1 MMDTKYLEIVKAPV
15 ITEKAAN
22 LGQNEGKYVFKV
34 DPRANK
40 TEIKQAIEKLFNVKV
55 QDVRTINVKPKKR
68 RVGRYAGLTN
78 RSKKAIV
85 TLAEGQTIE
94 LN

>member
-1 MMDTKYLEIVKAPV
+1 MNTKYLEIVKAPV
-15 ITEKAAN
+15 ITEKSAN
-22 LGQNEGKYVFKV
+22 LGQEKSQYVFKV
-34 DPRANK
+34 DPKANK

-55 QDVRTINVKPKKR
+55 QEIRTVNVKPKKR

>member
-1 MMDTKYLEIVKAPV
+1 MTGVQTCALRS
-15 ITEKAAN
+15 
-22 LGQNEGKYVFKV
+22 YVFKV
-34 DPRANK
+34 DPKANK
-40 TEIKQAIEKLFNVKV
+40 TQIKQAIEKLFNVKV
-55 QDVRTINVKPKKR
+55 QEIRTVNVKPKKR